1 MAVVPL
7 HHLAIDADP
16 VPDLHDHFDD
26 LDAGR
31 FQQRLSA
38 HWRRSGRPHSR
49 AGDARHPL
57 SAARCRGSVDGGH
70 RLRAAAGASAGVF
83 YDEAAVEMKLS
94 LRGVAT
100 EAKLLLIGIPLL
112 LWTMLP
118 IYHLFL
124 FAISPKDSA
133 FAGNLWPDH
142 PTLHNFAVVFGEQHY
157 YLSHFWRQLFNSL
170 VIALAVGAIT
180 LLLAWNEYL
189 YAFLLLSKD
198 TDVTL
203 AVGLGN
209 FLAADDSPWELLM
222 ATGLIYA
229 LPPAAIYYA
238 FRRYMVAGL
247 TAGAVKG

>member
-112 LWTMLP
+112 LWTCCRSTICSCSRSRP
-118 IYHLFL
+118 RIPPSP
-124 FAISPKDSA
+124 AISGPIIRPCIISRSYS
-133 FAGNLWPDH
+133 GSS
-142 PTLHNFAVVFGEQHY
+142 TII
-157 YLSHFWRQLFNSL
+157 S
-170 VIALAVGAIT
+170 
-180 LLLAWNEYL
+180 
-189 YAFLLLSKD
+189 
-198 TDVTL
+198 VTSGGSCSTRSSSRSRS
-203 AVGLGN
+203 VP
-209 FLAADDSPWELLM
+209 SRSWS
-222 ATGLIYA
+222 
-229 LPPAAIYYA
+229 PPAPPSPSAA
-238 FRRYMVAGL
+238 
-247 TAGAVKG
+247 